1 MRDAQ
6 HTNAQLL
13 QAIIDA
19 GTAGVSKQ
27 LAEEHGCDRTTLY
40 RWTKRRKE
48 IEAVSATSR
57 VLLPGRRGPKVK
69 FPDLE
74 KQLLGW
80 VTDMQN
86 RFLEDRSEQAAIEYL
101 RRFRVRNKLS
111 VRRITHK
118 GQRKR
123 SELQVVQMSLDTQCA
138 TSWKPKQE

>member
-80 VTDMQN
+80 VTDMQ
-86 RFLEDRSEQAAIEYL
+86 DRSEQAAIEYL
-101 RRFRVRNKLS
+101 RRFRVRKKLS

-123 SELQVVQMSLDTQCA
+123 SELQVVQMSLDTHCA
-138 TSWKPKQE
+138 TS